1 MHVSFE
7 LCFHLRLAA
16 IHHTV
21 SISSAYDTPNQSTAA
36 PRSKGQSKQT
46 LRGLPT
52 HHHHDIKM
60 AGPRNI
66 LALSLAILLGATIGP
81 LFTPHLS
88 TLTTH
93 PFITTLTAH
102 PLLTA
107 LTSSLPFLP
116 AHPPPSDTPSCPPSL
131 HRTTILSLSPLLLL
145 LTNFTTPLENTHLIS
160 LATPLL
166 TPSPIIGA
174 SANPHARTSWSAPLP
189 STDATVTCLLARTR
203 SLLGSVLVPGRDDMG
218 GDPQLVRYTPGQKF
232 DVHTDWFRQP
242 RVLDGD
248 RETGRRR
255 MYNRVATVLVVV
267 QSNCSEGSGETWFPR
282 VEVPTGVEGGWVRE
296 HEEGGVAVRA
306 GEGNALVWVN
316 LDGETGKGDERL
328 VHAGLEVVGGT
339 KHAVNIWP
347 RVFFGPDA

>member
-1 MHVSFE
+1 MS
-7 LCFHLRLAA
+7 
-16 IHHTV
+16 
-21 SISSAYDTPNQSTAA
+21 
-36 PRSKGQSKQT
+36 
-46 LRGLPT
+46 
-52 HHHHDIKM
+52 
-60 AGPRNI
+60 GPRNI

-81 LFTPHLS
+81 LLTPHLS

-93 PFITTLTAH
+93 PLLTTLTSH
-102 PLLTA
+102 PLINTLTTHPLVA
-107 LTSSLPFLP
+107 TLTNLLPFLP
-116 AHPPPSDTPSCPPSL
+116 TPHQDTPSCPPSL

-166 TPSPIIGA
+166 TPSPLIGA

-189 STDATVTCLLARTR
+189 SSDPTVTCLLARTR

-242 RVLDGD
+242 RVLEGD

-282 VEVPTGVEGGWVRE
+282 VKVPMGVEGGWARE
-296 HEEGGVAVRA
+296 HEKGGVAVRA